1 MKEFM
6 IIVLEGPSLNASCGN
21 KWKIMYIWED
31 AMKKLI
37 ELDVRC
43 KRQEISRKGSRKK
56 EPNNDWQKRRIMMR

>member
-31 AMKKLI
+31 AVKKLI

-43 KRQEISRKGSRKK
+43 KQTRDFKERIQKK
-56 EPNNDWQKRRIMMR
+56 RTQQ